1 MKANQRLRA
10 QRTFHA
16 HPHIDPPSMRG
27 FRFIHWD
34 AGYVEYER
42 VKGDIHRSY
51 TLRDGGPS
59 HFRVLRLCGK
69 V

>member
-27 FRFIHWD
+27 FQFITWR
-34 AGYVEYER
+34 AGFVTYER
-42 VKGDIHRSY
+42 VDGLAHRRY